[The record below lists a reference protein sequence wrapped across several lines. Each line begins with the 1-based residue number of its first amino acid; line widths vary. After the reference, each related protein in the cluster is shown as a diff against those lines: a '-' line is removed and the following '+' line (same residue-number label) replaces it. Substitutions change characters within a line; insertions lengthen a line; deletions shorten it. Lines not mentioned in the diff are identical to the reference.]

1 MEVTYQVLFQEKTK
15 DQLKNTARVES
26 SNTPGDQDSN
36 IVTIQPPLLKIQKNP
51 DRIPIKRRKGN
62 L

>member
-51 DRIPIKRRKGN
+51 DRI